1 MQGEELQR
9 RHSFPRQIQKGV
21 HEGDTIMNMRLAHP
35 TRTDVRSG
43 FDATLG
49 VLLALA
55 ALAVGVVGWILSI
68 TGHSAVD
75 FWFFSGAILGI
86 LAIGVVLDESRAARH
101 PGVQRTELAL
111 SWLLMLGAL
120 GLGVVGFIAGLLGGH
135 DHMTWLWSG
144 VILSIVSVAVM
155 ADEGRRLR
163 ATAHG
168 VFDELLGTLFSLL
181 AIGVGVVGFVLGI
194 TGNGDAFWLYAG
206 VIAALGAAAF
216 MFDGE
221 RRGAAV
227 EQPLEVTRTETRES
241 YRPPMTG

>member
-1 MQGEELQR
+1 
-9 RHSFPRQIQKGV
+9 
-21 HEGDTIMNMRLAHP
+21 MNMRLAHP
-35 TRTDVRSG
+35 IRTDLRTG

-49 VLLALA
+49 SLLAIA
-55 ALAVGVVGWILSI
+55 AIAVGVVGWILSV
-68 TGHSAVD
+68 TGHTAVD

-86 LAIGVVLDESRAARH
+86 LAIGVVLDESRSLRH
-101 PGVQRTELAL
+101 PNVQRTEVAL

-120 GLGVVGFIAGLLGGH
+120 GLGVVGFIGGLLGGH
-135 DHMTWLWSG
+135 DHLTWLWSG
-144 VILSIVSVAVM
+144 IILSIVAVGVM

-168 VFDELLGTLFSLL
+168 IFDELLGTVFSLL
-181 AIGVGVVGFVLGI
+181 ALGCGVVGFVLGI

-221 RRGAAV
+221 RRAGLAAAD
-227 EQPLEVTRTETRES
+227 QPQEETRIETRET